1 MIRLQVAAGI
11 LIDAAGRV
19 LIAERL
25 CNGPFNGLWEFP
37 GGKIRSGETPREALV
52 RELAEEIGVEVTD
65 SRLFMSLS
73 HEYPDRCVEID
84 FFLIDE
90 WHGDAHGQEGQRL
103 RWVDSMHLDADELLP
118 ADIPIVAAIKKLRS
132 APSLQDD

>member
-1 MIRLQVAAGI
+1 MIRLKVAAGI

-25 CNGPFNGLWEFP
+25 CDGPFNGLWEFP
-37 GGKIRSGETPREALV
+37 GGKIRAGETSREALV
-52 RELAEEIGVEVTD
+52 RELAEEIGVEIKN
-65 SRLFMSLS
+65 SQLFMSLS

-84 FFLIDE
+84 FFLIEE

-103 RWVDSMHLDADELLP
+103 RWVDSMQLDANELLP
-118 ADIPIVAAIKKLRS
+118 ADVPVVAAIKQLQS
-132 APSLQDD
+132 LPSLQSG